1 MQPLFNP
8 DIYFNYKAQKELISV
23 QQAQKNAYQNELK
36 FNITSAYYQ
45 YLQSEEALTILSK
58 TKVLLQELLK
68 INSSLV
74 ANAKS
79 TRDVVLSTEYEISK
93 IDQQLAENHKNN
105 QVARSYFNFLLN
117 RELEAAIIKD
127 TTMVSTAQANQNLND
142 LTDEAIKNRQE
153 VKQLEGGMRANEEL
167 VGLQKGNAWLPKVNA
182 VGDIGYQGFQ
192 YKFDQPQQFYLVQFG
207 LSWDIFKGGEKR
219 MRVQQARIDQSVLEN
234 KMQQLKKQ
242 IELQV
247 IQAYYELET
256 SRQALASSQSG
267 VRSTEKSFQI
277 IRSKY
282 NEGQAI
288 LLEYLDAQNKLTTA
302 RLTQSINHYELLRKE
317 AALHKT
323 LSNL

>member
-1 MQPLFNP
+1 
-8 DIYFNYKAQKELISV
+8 
-23 QQAQKNAYQNELK
+23 
-36 FNITSAYYQ
+36 
-45 YLQSEEALTILSK
+45 
-58 TKVLLQELLK
+58 
-68 INSSLV
+68 
-74 ANAKS
+74 
-79 TRDVVLSTEYEISK
+79 
-93 IDQQLAENHKNN
+93 
-105 QVARSYFNFLLN
+105 
-117 RELEAAIIKD
+117 
-127 TTMVSTAQANQNLND
+127 MVSTAQVNQNLND

-167 VGLQKGNAWLPKVNA
+167 VGLQKGNAWLPKINA

-288 LLEYLDAQNKLTTA
+288 LLEYLDAQNKLTTSS
-302 RLTQSINHYELLRKE
+302 LTQSINYYELLRKE